1 MGNALPKSGKNFRV
15 DMSSEYTLTL
25 EEVINEISDRPASDV
40 AMASSVR
47 SLLLTVTRLGSTGVE
62 DLNVNEI
69 SNVKYVNLAG
79 QVSDRPFDGMNI
91 VVTRYSDGT
100 TIVQKAIK

>member
-1 MGNALPKSGKNFRV
+1 
-15 DMSSEYTLTL
+15 MSSEYTLTL

-91 VVTRYSDGT
+91 MVREMTDGSKVATKVV
-100 TIVQKAIK
+100 K